1 MKKEIVFL
9 SSLVAVAAGAQ
20 TFPQGM
26 VGLDSSASDVPIY
39 YLAKGTQAPS
49 EVFVEVLASP
59 AGAGT
64 FASID
69 SMSETKNTV
78 FSADLGGANGTA
90 YYFYEGAV
98 NVTGVTPGASA
109 DFIVRAWTGAAT
121 YDSAT
126 IKAESGVITQNTAI
140 FNGPPNLPPEN
151 PLGFNTALTMVDTST
166 VIPEPA
172 TLALLAIGG
181 AALFFRRRQ

>member
-26 VGLDSSASDVPIY
+26 VTLDSSAADVPIY
-39 YLAKGTQAPS
+39 YLAPGTKAPS

-64 FASID
+64 FTSID
-69 SMSETKNTV
+69 LMSETKNTV
-78 FSADLGGANGTA
+78 FNADMGGANGTA

-98 NVTGVTPGASA
+98 NVAGVTPGASA
-109 DFIVRAWTGAAT
+109 DFMVRAWTGAAT
-121 YDSAT
+121 YADAT
-126 IKAESGVITQNTAI
+126 FKVQSPVITQNTAI
-140 FNGPPNLPPEN
+140 FNGPPNTPPEN
-151 PLGFNTALTMVDTST
+151 PLGFNTALTIVDTS
-166 VIPEPA
+166 VVPEPA
-172 TLALLAIGG
+172 TIALLAIGG